1 MNSCG
6 SDGIQLKSK
15 YMEITD
21 AQSDQGVFEKVKC
34 IFSSYL
40 EDNGHR
46 KTPERFTILR
56 EIYLTDGH
64 FDVESLYIKM
74 KNNKYRVSRATLY
87 NTIELL
93 LKCKLVVKHQF
104 GKNVAQFE
112 KSFKYHQH
120 DHLICSNCG
129 KVYEFCDPR
138 LQEIKVSVENSMN
151 FKVTHRS
158 FAFYGYCEDCI
169 DEADTGNE

>member
-1 MNSCG
+1 MRESKA
-6 SDGIQLKSK
+6 QLEV
-15 YMEITD
+15 YD
-21 AQSDQGVFEKVKC
+21 AVRS

-40 EDNGHR
+40 SANGHR

-56 EIYLTDGH
+56 EIYLTEGH

-93 LKCKLVVKHQF
+93 QYCKLVVKHQF

-112 KSFKYHQH
+112 KSYKYKQH
-120 DHLICSNCG
+120 DHAICVECG
-129 KVYEFCDPR
+129 KVLEFCDPR
-138 LQEIKVSVENSMN
+138 LLEIQDSVQEMMKVNI
-151 FKVTHRS
+151 THR
-158 FAFYGYCEDCI
+158 ALVFYGKCHDCE
-169 DEADTGNE
+169 NQVNH

>member
-1 MNSCG
+1 M
-6 SDGIQLKSK
+6 K
-15 YMEITD
+15 EIKGETD
-21 AQSDQGVFEKVKC
+21 VFNTVKG
-34 IFSSYL
+34 IFSAYL
-40 EDNGHR
+40 ETNGHR

-93 LKCKLVVKHQF
+93 LQCKLVVKHQF

-112 KSFKYHQH
+112 KSYKYKQH
-120 DHLICSNCG
+120 DHMICTRCSA
-129 KVYEFCDPR
+129 VLEFCDPR
-138 LQEIKVSVENSMN
+138 LQEIQDSVEDLTGSEI
-151 FKVTHRS
+151 THRS
-158 FAFYGYCEDCI
+158 FTFYGLCKEC
-169 DEADTGNE
+169 AKLQKN